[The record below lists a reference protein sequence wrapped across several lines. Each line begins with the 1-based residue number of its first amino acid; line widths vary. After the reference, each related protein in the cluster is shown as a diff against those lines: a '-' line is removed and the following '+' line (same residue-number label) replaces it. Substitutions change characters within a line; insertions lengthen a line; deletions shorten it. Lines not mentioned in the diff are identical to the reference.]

1 MAILVNNETYYRTTD
16 VCRIV
21 GISRNTLF
29 RWTKTGRFGEETR
42 DWRGWRLFTQ
52 SQLEQLKAI
61 TGADKL
67 IVMSNNLRDT
77 GISRAS
83 GR

>member
-1 MAILVNNETYYRTTD
+1 MPIAFDGKTYYRTME

-29 RWTKTGRFGEETR
+29 RWIKKGMVGEKEYR

-52 SQLEQLKAI
+52 SQLDTIVARTREI
-61 TGADKL
+61 TIQGEKK
-67 IVMSNNLRDT
+67 
-77 GISRAS
+77 
-83 GR
+83 